1 MMMQQSV
8 PVAALSEPAKKSAAA
23 ASQQQVSWQGRYCET
38 FMLYEAGVGGSP
50 NSKPGKPDLTAAV
63 GAYTQ
68 LAVQTHFAP
77 RPLVAVV
84 VAVHRC
90 AARAVAGLAIF
101 DALSPLS
108 TAARGLRQAVFG
120 V

>member
-1 MMMQQSV
+1 MQQSV

-23 ASQQQVSWQGRYCET
+23 AAQQQVSWQGRYCET
-38 FMLYEAGVGGSP
+38 FMLHEAGAGGSP
-50 NSKPGKPDLTAAV
+50 NSKADLTAAL

-90 AARAVAGLAIF
+90 AARAVAGLAVF